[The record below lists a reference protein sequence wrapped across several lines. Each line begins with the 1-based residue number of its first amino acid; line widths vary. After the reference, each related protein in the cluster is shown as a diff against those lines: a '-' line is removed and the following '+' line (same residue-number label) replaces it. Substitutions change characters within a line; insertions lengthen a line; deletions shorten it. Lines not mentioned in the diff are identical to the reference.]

1 MEMKTSVTKPQL
13 IAVTIITLILLA
25 AGISIAGIF
34 GDFSMGPNMHSVSKQ
49 GSFSTDIK
57 GLTEAIPTQVVTLK
71 NGETYNLS
79 ASIVKKSIAGNEVK
93 MLAYNGS
100 IPGPVIKVPKGVEV
114 TINFINNTDVPTT
127 IHSHG
132 VRLDNAFDGV
142 PDVTQKEVG
151 VGQSFSY
158 KIKFPDEGV
167 YWYHPHLREDY
178 AQELGLYGNYI
189 VESDDPNYWSQVNE
203 EVPLMVDD
211 ILIENG
217 KIARFGPVAD
227 HALMG
232 RFGNVML
239 VNGTDN
245 YSLSVKQ
252 GEVARF
258 YITNV
263 ANTRTFNLSIPG
275 AKMKLVGA
283 DAGRYTKETFVDSL
297 LISPSERVVVDV
309 LFDKAGAFTILHKTP
324 DKTYTMGKINVTS
337 EVVAMSYKSQF
348 LILRTNNDI
357 RKAMPNLDSYFSKPD
372 DKRLS
377 LTVDTGSMNM
387 SSGQM
392 SSGGNHMM
400 TGGTK
405 MGGAEMKMGGSDT
418 EKIEWEDSMAMM
430 NQMADTNM
438 IKWKIVDQ
446 DTGKSGNDI
455 NWNFKVGD
463 KVKIKIFND
472 PNSPHP
478 MQHPIHFHGQKF
490 LVLSTNGVKNEN
502 LVWKDTTLVQKGD
515 TVEILVDME
524 NPGTWM
530 AHCHIAE
537 HLESGMMF
545 NFKVE

>member
-1 MEMKTSVTKPQL
+1 MQMKTSVTKPQL

-25 AGISIAGIF
+25 AGVGISGIF
-34 GDFSMGPNMHSVSKQ
+34 GDFSMRSVPAQ
-49 GSFSTDIK
+49 ATFSTSIN
-57 GLTEAIPTQVVTLK
+57 GLPEATASEMVNLK
-71 NGETYNLS
+71 NGETYNLT
-79 ASIVKKSIAGNEVK
+79 ASIVKKNIAGNEVK

-100 IPGPVIKVPKGVEV
+100 IPGPIIKVPKGAEV
-114 TINFINNTDVPTT
+114 TINFTNNTDVPTT

-132 VRLDNAFDGV
+132 VRLDNKFDGV

-151 VGQSFSY
+151 VGESFSY

-167 YWYHPHLREDY
+167 YWYHPHIREDY

-189 VESDDPNYWSQVNE
+189 VASDDPNYWSRVNE
-203 EVPLMVDD
+203 EIPLMVDD

-217 KIARFGPVAD
+217 KVAPFGSTVD

-239 VNGTDN
+239 VNGADN
-245 YSLSVKQ
+245 YNLNVKN

-263 ANTRTFNLSIPG
+263 ANTRTFNLAIPG
-275 AKMKLVGA
+275 AKIKLVGA
-283 DAGRYTKETFVDSL
+283 DNGKYERETFVDSIL
-297 LISPSERVVVDV
+297 LGPSERAVVDV
-309 LFDKAGAFTILHKTP
+309 LFDTAGTYTIEHKTP
-324 DKTYTMGKINVTS
+324 DKTYTMGKINVAS
-337 EVVAMSYKSQF
+337 DAVAASYKPQF
-348 LILRTNNDI
+348 QTLRTNTDI
-357 RKAMPNLDSYFSKPD
+357 MKAVPNLDSYFSKSD

-387 SSGQM
+387 SNGQM
-392 SSGGNHMM
+392 SHGSGHMMPGGTMMGGGGMTMGGN
-400 TGGTK
+400 
-405 MGGAEMKMGGSDT
+405 DT

-430 NQMADTNM
+430 NQMADANM

-446 DTGKSGNDI
+446 DTGKSGDDI

-490 LVLSTNGVKNEN
+490 LILSTNGVKNDN

-515 TVEILVDME
+515 SVEILVDME

-545 NFKVE
+545 NFKVQ

>member
-1 MEMKTSVTKPQL
+1 MQMKTSVTKPQL
-13 IAVTIITLILLA
+13 IAVTVITLLLLA
-25 AGISIAGIF
+25 TGISISGIF
-34 GDFSMGPNMHSVSKQ
+34 GDFSMGPNIHGVSKQ

-57 GLTEAIPTQVVTLK
+57 GLTEATSPQVVNLK
-71 NGETYNLS
+71 NGDTYDLI
-79 ASIVKKSIAGNEVK
+79 ASIVKKNIAGNEVK

-100 IPGPVIKVPKGVEV
+100 IPGPIIKVPKGAEI
-114 TINFINNTDVPTT
+114 TINFTNHTDVPTT
-127 IHSHG
+127 VHSHG
-132 VRLDNAFDGV
+132 VRLDNKFDGV
-142 PDVTQKEVG
+142 PDVTQKEIG

-158 KIKFPDEGV
+158 IIKFPDEGV
-167 YWYHPHLREDY
+167 YWYHPHIREDY

-189 VESDDPNYWSQVNE
+189 VASDDPNYWSPVNE
-203 EVPLMVDD
+203 EIPLMVDD

-217 KIARFGPVAD
+217 KVASFGPTAD

-239 VNGTDN
+239 ANGSDN

-258 YITNV
+258 YVTNV
-263 ANTRTFNLSIPG
+263 ANTRTFNLAIPG
-275 AKMKLVGA
+275 AKIKLVGA
-283 DAGRYTKETFVDSL
+283 DNGRYEKESFVDSV

-309 LFDKAGAFTILHKTP
+309 LFDKAGTYTIEHKTP
-324 DKTYTMGKINVTS
+324 DKTYTMGKINVAS
-337 EVVAMSYKSQF
+337 DAVATSYKSQF
-348 LILRTNNDI
+348 LTLRTNADI
-357 RKAMPNLDSYFSKPD
+357 RKALPNLDSYFSKSD

-387 SSGQM
+387 SNGQM
-392 SSGGNHMM
+392 SHGSGHMMSDGTMMGGGGMTMGGN
-400 TGGTK
+400 
-405 MGGAEMKMGGSDT
+405 DT

-430 NQMADTNM
+430 NQMADANV

-478 MQHPIHFHGQKF
+478 MQHPVHFHGQKF

-515 TVEILVDME
+515 SVEILVDME

-545 NFKVE
+545 NFKVN

>member
-1 MEMKTSVTKPQL
+1 MQMKTLVTKPEL

-34 GDFSMGPNMHSVSKQ
+34 GDFSMGSNMHSVSKS
-49 GSFSTDIK
+49 GTFSTDIK
-57 GLTEAIPTQVVTLK
+57 GLTEATSTQVVNFK
-71 NGETYNLS
+71 NGEIYNLT
-79 ASIVKKSIAGNEVK
+79 ASIVKKSIAGSEVK

-100 IPGPVIKVPKGVEV
+100 IPGPVIKVPKGAEV
-114 TINFINNTDVPTT
+114 TINFTNNTDVPTT
-127 IHSHG
+127 LHSHG
-132 VRLDNAFDGV
+132 VRLLNKFDGV

-167 YWYHPHLREDY
+167 YWYHPHIREDY

-189 VESDDPNYWSQVNE
+189 VASDDPNYWSPVNE
-203 EVPLMVDD
+203 EIPLMVDD

-217 KIARFGPVAD
+217 KIAPFGPVAD

-239 VNGTDN
+239 VNGSDN

-252 GEVARF
+252 GEVARL

-283 DAGRYTKETFVDSL
+283 DAGRYTQQTFVDSV
-297 LISPSERVVVDV
+297 LISPSERVVLDV
-309 LFDKAGAFTILHKTP
+309 LFDNAGTYTLEHKTP
-324 DKTYTMGKINVTS
+324 DKTYTMAKINVTPDA
-337 EVVAMSYKSQF
+337 VVTSYKLQF
-348 LILRTNNDI
+348 LTLRTNNDI
-357 RKAMPNLDSYFSKPD
+357 TKAVSNLDSYFSKPD
-372 DKRLS
+372 DKKLS

-387 SSGQM
+387 SNGQK
-392 SSGGNHMM
+392 SSGDGHMIAD
-400 TGGTK
+400 GTM
-405 MGGAEMKMGGSDT
+405 MGGGGMTMGGSDT
-418 EKIEWEDSMAMM
+418 EKIEWEDSMTIM
-430 NQMADTNM
+430 NQIADTNI

-472 PNSPHP
+472 QNSPHP

-490 LVLSTNGVKNEN
+490 LVLSTNGVKNDN
-502 LVWKDTTLVQKGD
+502 LVWKDTILIQKGD

-537 HLESGMMF
+537 HLEAGMMF
-545 NFKVE
+545 GFKVQ